1 MSTLSRY
8 SAQLLGTVTNEV
20 ERLVGI
26 TLGGVSGS
34 RSHLWNRVA
43 VPLESGT
50 AVQREEVTWPS

>member
-1 MSTLSRY
+1 MT
-8 SAQLLGTVTNEV
+8 GTVRNEV
-20 ERLVGI
+20 EWLVGI

-50 AVQREEVTWPS
+50 AAQREEVTWPS